1 MTHPLQ
7 VVLEQVGPSSCPTTH
22 NFHCHTICSDGSLE
36 PLELIQQAT
45 ERGLKHL
52 AVTDHHSSH
61 AHREIQAWLDQQRA
75 SGVEVPTCLL
85 YTSPSPRDGLLSRMP
100 SSA

>member
-1 MTHPLQ
+1 MTHPLKA
-7 VVLEQVGPSSCPTTH
+7 VLEQVGPSSCPTTH

-61 AHREIQAWLDQQRA
+61 AHRESR
-75 SGVEVPTCLL
+75 P
-85 YTSPSPRDGLLSRMP
+85 GLI
-100 SSA
+100 SSAPAVLRSPPFGVAWKSVHC

>member
-7 VVLEQVGPSSCPTTH
+7 AVLAQVGPSSCPTTH
-22 NFHCHTICSDGSLE
+22 NFHFHTICSDGSRE

-45 ERGLKHL
+45 ELGLKHL

-61 AHREIQAWLDQQRA
+61 ATGRFR
-75 SGVEVPTCLL
+75 SGWIRSVPAVLR
-85 YTSPSPRDGLLSRMP
+85 SPRSGAAWKSVHC
-100 SSA
+100 

>member
-1 MTHPLQ
+1 MTHPLKD
-7 VVLEQVGPSSCPTTH
+7 VLDQVGPSSCPTTH

-45 ERGLKHL
+45 KRGLKHL

-61 AHREIQAWLDQQRA
+61 AHREFR
-75 SGVEVPTCLL
+75 SGWSSSVPAVLR
-85 YTSPSPRDGLLSRMP
+85 SPRCGAAWKSVHC
-100 SSA
+100 